1 MNGQQYKWRIAH
13 LSPNDATSYNDF
25 VTWFE
30 QAYQANN
37 KPTGMAM
44 FSHNDSTGFTIG
56 VSITPQSVP
65 HCPFSSDWSE
75 SATRPDYGHAGWVA
89 GDVRMR

>member
-1 MNGQQYKWRIAH
+1 MANNTNGALRTSVQTT
-13 LSPNDATSYNDF
+13 LSLTTMF
-25 VTWFE
+25 VAWFE

-44 FSHNDSTGFTIG
+44 FSHNDSSGFTIG
-56 VSITPQSVP
+56 VSVTPQSVP
-65 HCPFSSDWSE
+65 YCPFSSEWSE

-89 GDVRMR
+89 GDV

>member
-1 MNGQQYKWRIAH
+1 MSAQQYKWRIAY
-13 LSPNDATSYNDF
+13 LSANDAKSYNDF

-37 KPTGMAM
+37 RPTGMAM
-44 FSHNDSTGFTIG
+44 FSHNDSTGFTTA

-65 HCPFSSDWSE
+65 YCPFSNNWSE
-75 SATRPDYGHAGWVA
+75 SAMPPNYGHAGWVA
-89 GDVRMR
+89 GDVQMR